1 MQKNLCFFASRFCE
15 KKLLQSYS
23 PFDIIE
29 KTTDFMRYAMKR
41 KITVLSALIISVA
54 LVLGVSLA
62 RAPEKIVTATNDTFA
77 LGENLSS
84 AAQGALGDIIGGSGG
99 SVGDIL
105 GGGSGGDILGG
116 LGELG
121 GLGDILGGIGD
132 KLNPTKAT
140 TERVTYNIET
150 IVPLVTKA
158 ELSTI
163 FTPEPETTEEVV
175 STTHG
180 LRVEEGAEYVPYQK
194 PTETLEAGAEGDGV
208 RWMQWIFIYTNY
220 GLRADG
226 ITGILDEDTLA
237 CVRRLQQEKG
247 MVVTG
252 TVDEDT
258 INAIELLYYEKQLSG
273 NTGQYLEPSVSIPE
287 ITEES
292 ESGSEKTVKIIAIVV
307 SIIVVWG
314 LVVATVIAAFSIK
327 KKKQKREL
335 DELEKQLEK
344 VPAEKKPTE
353 ISSIADLFEEANK
366 R

>member
-1 MQKNLCFFASRFCE
+1 
-15 KKLLQSYS
+15 
-23 PFDIIE
+23 
-29 KTTDFMRYAMKR
+29 MKR

-54 LVLGVSLA
+54 LVLGVSLT

>member
-1 MQKNLCFFASRFCE
+1 
-15 KKLLQSYS
+15 
-23 PFDIIE
+23 
-29 KTTDFMRYAMKR
+29 MKR
-41 KITVLSALIISVA
+41 KMTVLSALIISVA
-54 LVLGVSLA
+54 LVLGVLLV
-62 RAPEKIVTATNDTFA
+62 RTPKKTVTATNDTFA

-84 AAQGALGDIIGGSGG
+84 AAQGALGDIIGGVSSGSAG
-99 SVGDIL
+99 SII
-105 GGGSGGDILGG
+105 GGSGGDILGGLGDLGGLGG

-121 GLGDILGGIGD
+121 GLGDILGGLGD

-163 FTPEPETTEEVV
+163 FTPEPETTEEAV

-180 LRVEEGAEYVPYQK
+180 LRVEEGAEYVPYQM
-194 PTETLEAGAEGDGV
+194 PTAILEAGAEGDGV

-226 ITGILDEDTLA
+226 ITGVLDEDTLA
-237 CVRRLQQEKG
+237 CIRRLQQEKG

-252 TVDEDT
+252 VADEDT

-273 NTGQYLEPSVSIPE
+273 NTGQYLEPSVSISE
-287 ITEES
+287 ITVEDD
-292 ESGSEKTVKIIAIVV
+292 GDTEKTVKIVAIVI

-314 LVVATVIAAFSIK
+314 LVAATVIAVFSVK

-335 DELEKQLEK
+335 DEFEKQLEK
-344 VPAEKKPTE
+344 ESAEKKPTE

-366 R
+366 K